1 MQKGSINKVILVGH
15 LGGAPE
21 SRYTPSGSAVTNFT
35 MATNESWRKADGEN
49 EEHTEWHRCV
59 MFGKQAETAKE
70 YLSKGQM
77 IYLEGRLRTR
87 NWEDKDGIK
96 RYTTEVVADSFTM
109 LGRKGSSGSS
119 GGGEAPVAE
128 EDDDLPF

>member
-1 MQKGSINKVILVGH
+1 
-15 LGGAPE
+15 
-21 SRYTPSGSAVTNFT
+21 

-70 YLSKGQM
+70 YLSKGQL

-87 NWEDKDGIK
+87 NWEDKDGVK
-96 RYTTEVVADSFTM
+96 RYTTEVIADNFTM

-119 GGGEAPVAE
+119 GNEAPATE
-128 EDDDLPF
+128 DDDDLPF